1 MWVLLNPVNA
11 VLMTT
16 YLTPLREEVENAAA
30 DLEQKADGEE
40 DAEEKEKK
48 RLKPAFKPD
57 PRCAFPTAIQR
68 SNRRSARITIRSTL
82 RTEATG
88 WFSLVPHLSEAT
100 LSIPC
105 RLQSKILT

>member
-57 PRCAFPTAIQR
+57 PRCAFPTAIQTG
-68 SNRRSARITIRSTL
+68 SPVRI
-82 RTEATG
+82 
-88 WFSLVPHLSEAT
+88 PNCH
-100 LSIPC
+100 
-105 RLQSKILT
+105 SKVKPQKCPNHHPQYAAH